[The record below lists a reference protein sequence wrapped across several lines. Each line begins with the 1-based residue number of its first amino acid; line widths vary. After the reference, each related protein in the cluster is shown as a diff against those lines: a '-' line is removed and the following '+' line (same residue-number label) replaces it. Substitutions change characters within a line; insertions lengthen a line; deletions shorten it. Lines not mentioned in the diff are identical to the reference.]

1 VIARR
6 RAGSAADAT
15 PSPATFETMN
25 LQPVP
30 MSRQRLPAAAGEPRV
45 VLSVVAPVYN
55 ETAVIEEFHRRL
67 AAVLDRLSVT
77 SEVLYINDGST
88 DDSMRLLHAIGD
100 ADPRVVL
107 LDLSRN
113 FGKEIA
119 MTAGLDHA
127 GGEAVIVIDSDLQD
141 PPELIPDMLR
151 EWQAGADVVMM
162 RRFSR
167 DGETWL
173 KKATSTW
180 FYRLIGSI
188 GEQPIPADV
197 GDFRLLSRR
206 AVDALGL
213 LPERTRF
220 MKGLFAWVG
229 FRQITLDYRRDA
241 RFAGET
247 KWNYWRLWNLA
258 LEGITS
264 FSSAP
269 LKVASYVGLA
279 TAIYALGAGVYVFGK
294 ALLFGDPV
302 AGYPSLMVTVL
313 FLGGVQLIAL
323 GILGEY
329 MARMFVEVKARPLY
343 LLSGVYRRRAYA
355 AAADEARSAG
365 PQAEA
370 RAPAGE

>member
-1 VIARR
+1 
-6 RAGSAADAT
+6 
-15 PSPATFETMN
+15 MN
-25 LQPVP
+25 LAPLPLFRVP
-30 MSRQRLPAAAGEPRV
+30 APDAAAQTQV
-45 VLSVVAPVYN
+45 VLSVVVPVFN
-55 ETAVIEEFHRRL
+55 EAAVLQDFHRRL
-67 AAVLDRLSVT
+67 VAVLDTLSIS
-77 SEVLYINDGST
+77 SEVLYVNDGST
-88 DDSMRLLHAIGD
+88 DGSMHLLRDFADGD
-100 ADPRVVL
+100 ARIVL
-107 LDLSRN
+107 LDFSRN

-127 GGEAVIVIDSDLQD
+127 GGDAVIVIDSDLQD

-162 RRFSR
+162 RRRSR
-167 DGETWL
+167 EGESWL
-173 KKATSTW
+173 KKATASW

-188 GEQPIPADV
+188 GELPIPADV

-206 AVDALGL
+206 AVEGL
-213 LPERTRF
+213 RAMPERTRF

-229 FRQITLDYRRDA
+229 YRQTTLDYRRDA
-241 RFAGET
+241 RFAGVS

-279 TAIYALGAGVYVFGK
+279 TAAYALVAGVYVFGK

-323 GILGEY
+323 GIIGEY
-329 MARMFVEVKARPLY
+329 LARMFVEIKARPLY
-343 LLSGVYRRRAYA
+343 LLSGVYR
-355 AAADEARSAG
+355 
-365 PQAEA
+365 Q
-370 RAPAGE
+370 RAPAPPDGSDNAGGAPGA

>member
-1 VIARR
+1 MCRIGDDRCSVPRLATTHPMNRLAPPLLRR
-6 RAGSAADAT
+6 PVPSAVDAT
-15 PSPATFETMN
+15 D
-25 LQPVP
+25 
-30 MSRQRLPAAAGEPRV
+30 V
-45 VLSVVAPVYN
+45 VLSVVVPLFN
-55 ETAVIEEFHRRL
+55 EAAVIGDFHRRL
-67 AAVLDRLSVT
+67 AAVLDGLAVSA
-77 SEVLYINDGST
+77 EVLYVNDGST
-88 DDSMRLLHAIGD
+88 DASMRLLREIAEG
-100 ADPRVVL
+100 DPRVVL
-107 LDLSRN
+107 LDFSRN

-162 RRFSR
+162 RRDSR
-167 DGETWL
+167 AGESWL
-173 KKATSTW
+173 KKSTAKL

-188 GEQPIPADV
+188 GELPIPADV

-206 AVDALGL
+206 AVDALGA

-229 FRQITLDYRRDA
+229 FRQTTLDYQRDA
-241 RFAGET
+241 RFAGQT

-279 TAIYALGAGVYVFGK
+279 TAAYALGAGLYVFGK

-323 GILGEY
+323 GIIGEY
-329 MARMFVEVKARPLY
+329 VARMFVEVKARPLY
-343 LLSGVYRRRAYA
+343 LLSGVYRRRA
-355 AAADEARSAG
+355 EARSPDADAAPRREG
-365 PQAEA
+365 ES
-370 RAPAGE
+370 PAGR

>member
-1 VIARR
+1 
-6 RAGSAADAT
+6 
-15 PSPATFETMN
+15 MN
-25 LQPVP
+25 RPPVP
-30 MSRQRLPAAAGEPRV
+30 ISRLVLALPDGPAVALTV
-45 VLSVVAPVYN
+45 VVPVYN
-55 ETAVIEEFHRRL
+55 EAPVIEDFHRRL
-67 AAVLDRLSVT
+67 AAVLDTLAIT
-77 SEVLYINDGST
+77 TEVLYVNDGSS
-88 DDSMRLLHAIGD
+88 DDSMRLLRGFAD

-107 LDLSRN
+107 LDFSRN

-119 MTAGLDHA
+119 LTAGLDHA
-127 GGEAVIVIDSDLQD
+127 GGDAVIVIDSDLQD

-162 RRFSR
+162 RRQSR
-167 DGETWL
+167 DGESWL
-173 KKATSTW
+173 KKATATW

-188 GEQPIPADV
+188 GELPIPADV

-206 AVDALGL
+206 AVDALRA

-229 FRQITLDYRRDA
+229 FRQTTLDYRRDA
-241 RFAGET
+241 RFAGVT

-269 LKVASYVGLA
+269 LKMASYIGLA

-294 ALLFGDPV
+294 SLLFGDAV

-323 GILGEY
+323 GIIGEY
-329 MARMFVEVKARPLY
+329 MARMFVEVKGRPLY
-343 LLSGVYRRRAYA
+343 LLSGVYRQRAELPQAAEPVGDA
-355 AAADEARSAG
+355 AALTAAT
-365 PQAEA
+365 
-370 RAPAGE
+370 APASLGARPVDA

>member
-1 VIARR
+1 MNRPPVPISRH
-6 RAGSAADAT
+6 AGPVSAAQ
-15 PSPATFETMN
+15 PSA
-25 LQPVP
+25 
-30 MSRQRLPAAAGEPRV
+30 
-45 VLSVVAPVYN
+45 VLSVVVPVFN
-55 ETAVIEEFHRRL
+55 EAAVIQDFHRRL
-67 AAVLDRLSVT
+67 AAVLDGLSVS
-77 SEVLYINDGST
+77 SEMLYVNDGSS
-88 DDSMRLLHAIGD
+88 DGSMRLLREIGD
-100 ADPRVVL
+100 GDARVVL
-107 LDLSRN
+107 LDFSRN

-162 RRFSR
+162 RRQSR
-167 DGETWL
+167 EGESWL
-173 KKATSTW
+173 KKATASW

-188 GEQPIPADV
+188 GELPIPADV

-206 AVDALGL
+206 AADALRE

-229 FRQITLDYRRDA
+229 YRQTTLEYARDA

-269 LKVASYVGLA
+269 LKMASYVGLA
-279 TAIYALGAGVYVFGK
+279 AALYALASGVYVFGK

-313 FLGGVQLIAL
+313 FLGGMQLIAL
-323 GILGEY
+323 GIIGEY
-329 MARMFVEVKARPLY
+329 LARVFVEVKGRPLY
-343 LLSGVYRRRAYA
+343 LLSGVYRHRCAAPTVNGA
-355 AAADEARSAG
+355 AAVDEPAAPEGRPTAG
-365 PQAEA
+365 A
-370 RAPAGE
+370 

>member
-1 VIARR
+1 MNRPPLPI
-6 RAGSAADAT
+6 SAHPASVGLAAT
-15 PSPATFETMN
+15 P
-25 LQPVP
+25 Q
-30 MSRQRLPAAAGEPRV
+30 V
-45 VLSVVAPVYN
+45 VLSIVVPVFN
-55 ETAVIEEFHRRL
+55 EAAVIQDFHRRL
-67 AAVLDRLSVT
+67 AAVLDALSVS
-77 SEVLYINDGST
+77 SEVLYVNDGSS
-88 DDSMRLLHAIGD
+88 DASMRMLREIGAAD
-100 ADPRVVL
+100 ARVVL
-107 LDLSRN
+107 LDFSRN
-113 FGKEIA
+113 FGKEVA
-119 MTAGLDHA
+119 LTAGLDHA
-127 GGEAVIVIDSDLQD
+127 AGEAVIVIDSDLQD

-167 DGETWL
+167 EGESWF
-173 KKATSTW
+173 KKATASL

-188 GEQPIPADV
+188 GELPIPADV

-206 AVDALGL
+206 AADALRA

-229 FRQITLDYRRDA
+229 FHQVTLDYARDA

-269 LKVASYVGLA
+269 LKLASYVGLA
-279 TAIYALGAGVYVFGK
+279 TAVYALGAGVYVFGK
-294 ALLFGDPV
+294 ALLWGDPV

-323 GILGEY
+323 GIIGEY

-343 LLSGVYRRRAYA
+343 LLSGVYRHHRVPAPPV
-355 AAADEARSAG
+355 DEADAIAAIAATPRPERG
-365 PQAEA
+365 P
-370 RAPAGE
+370 PAGA

>member
-1 VIARR
+1 
-6 RAGSAADAT
+6 
-15 PSPATFETMN
+15 
-25 LQPVP
+25 
-30 MSRQRLPAAAGEPRV
+30 MSRQPVAAAAHDSGV
-45 VLSVVAPVYN
+45 VLSVVVPVFN
-55 ETAVIEEFHRRL
+55 EAAVIDEFHRRL
-67 AAVLDRLSVT
+67 AAVLDSLSVS
-77 SEVLYINDGST
+77 SELLYINDGSS
-88 DDSMRLLHAIGD
+88 DHSMRLLREIGD
-100 ADPRVVL
+100 ADPRIVL
-107 LDLSRN
+107 LDFSRN

-127 GGEAVIVIDSDLQD
+127 SGEAVVVIDSDLQD

-173 KKATSTW
+173 KKATSSW

-279 TAIYALGAGVYVFGK
+279 TAVYALGAGVYVFGK
-294 ALLFGDPV
+294 ALLFGNPV

-323 GILGEY
+323 GIIGEY
-329 MARMFVEVKARPLY
+329 LARMFVEVKGRPLY
-343 LLSGVYRRRAYA
+343 LLSGVYRSRADSLVGNQA
-355 AAADEARSAG
+355 PTVGSKPEAGTSAG
-365 PQAEA
+365 E
-370 RAPAGE
+370 

>member
-1 VIARR
+1 MNRPLAPIACPP
-6 RAGSAADAT
+6 APPTTASAA
-15 PSPATFETMN
+15 
-25 LQPVP
+25 
-30 MSRQRLPAAAGEPRV
+30 EPKV
-45 VLSVVAPVYN
+45 VLSVVVPVFN
-55 ETAVIEEFHRRL
+55 ESAVIEDFHRRL
-67 AAVLDRLSVT
+67 AAVLDTLSVA

-88 DDSMRLLHAIGD
+88 DDSMRLLRGFAESDVRI
-100 ADPRVVL
+100 VL
-107 LDLSRN
+107 LDFSRN

-162 RRFSR
+162 RRHSR
-167 DGETWL
+167 EGESWL
-173 KKATSTW
+173 KKSTASL

-188 GEQPIPADV
+188 GELPIPADV

-206 AVDALGL
+206 AVDALRSF
-213 LPERTRF
+213 PERTRF

-229 FRQITLDYRRDA
+229 YRQTTLDYRRDA
-241 RFAGET
+241 RFAGVT

-269 LKVASYVGLA
+269 LKLASYVGLA
-279 TAIYALGAGVYVFGK
+279 TAVYALGAGVYVFGK
-294 ALLFGDPV
+294 ALLYGDPV

-323 GILGEY
+323 GIIGEY
-329 MARMFVEVKARPLY
+329 MARMFVEVKARPMY
-343 LLSGVYRRRAYA
+343 LLSGVYRHRAA
-355 AAADEARSAG
+355 GMPVDEARAS
-365 PQAEA
+365 EA
-370 RAPAGE
+370 LVRPEGSPAQNA

>member
-1 VIARR
+1 MFRPLA
-6 RAGSAADAT
+6 
-15 PSPATFETMN
+15 
-25 LQPVP
+25 LQT
-30 MSRQRLPAAAGEPRV
+30 AAASQP
-45 VLSVVAPVYN
+45 VLSVVVPVFNEAPV
-55 ETAVIEEFHRRL
+55 IESFQQRL
-67 AAVLDRLSVT
+67 GAVLDALSISAEIV
-77 SEVLYINDGST
+77 YINDGST
-88 DDSMRLLHAIGD
+88 DDSMHLLRAFAD
-100 ADPRVVL
+100 ADPRIVL
-107 LDLSRN
+107 LDFSRN

-119 MTAGLDHA
+119 LTAGLDHA
-127 GGEAVIVIDSDLQD
+127 TGEAVIVIDSDLQD

-167 DGETWL
+167 DGESWL
-173 KKATSTW
+173 KKATANL

-188 GEQPIPADV
+188 GEFAIPADV

-206 AVDALGL
+206 AVEALRA

-229 FRQITLDYRRDA
+229 FRQMTLEYRRDA
-241 RFAGET
+241 RFAGVT

-264 FSSAP
+264 FSSTP
-269 LKVASYVGLA
+269 LKMASYVGLA
-279 TAIYALGAGVYVFGK
+279 TAVYALGAGVYVFGK

-343 LLSGVYRRRAYA
+343 LLSGVYRERAA
-355 AAADEARSAG
+355 SA
-365 PQAEA
+365 PEAEA
-370 RAPAGE
+370 GAVQGAPPPSRELAGDA

>member
-1 VIARR
+1 
-6 RAGSAADAT
+6 
-15 PSPATFETMN
+15 MN
-25 LQPVP
+25 RPLVP
-30 MSRQRLPAAAGEPRV
+30 ISRQLAPIPAAESNA
-45 VLSVVAPVYN
+45 VLSVVVPVFN
-55 ETAVIEEFHRRL
+55 EVAVIRDFHRRL
-67 AAVLDRLSVT
+67 AAVLDTLSI
-77 SEVLYINDGST
+77 SAEVLYVNDGSS
-88 DDSMRLLHAIGD
+88 DDSMRLLREIGD
-100 ADPRVVL
+100 GDARVVL
-107 LDLSRN
+107 LDFSRN

-151 EWQAGADVVMM
+151 EWQAGVDVVMM
-162 RRFSR
+162 RRCSR
-167 DGETWL
+167 EGESWL
-173 KKATSTW
+173 KKATASW

-188 GEQPIPADV
+188 GELPIPADV

-206 AVDALGL
+206 AAQALQS

-229 FRQITLDYRRDA
+229 YRQATLDYARDP

-269 LKVASYVGLA
+269 LKMASYVGLA
-279 TAIYALGAGVYVFGK
+279 TAVYALASGVYVFGK
-294 ALLFGDPV
+294 ALLWGDPV

-323 GILGEY
+323 GIIGEY
-329 MARMFVEVKARPLY
+329 LARIFVEVKGRPLY
-343 LLSGVYRRRAYA
+343 LLSGVYRQRA
-355 AAADEARSAG
+355 AALPGDGAIEAATRTEGSPTAG
-365 PQAEA
+365 A
-370 RAPAGE
+370 

>member
-1 VIARR
+1 VVARR
-6 RAGSAADAT
+6 PTGSAVNAS
-15 PSPATFETMN
+15 PSPATPELMN
-25 LQPVP
+25 LQPVS
-30 MSRQRLPAAAGEPRV
+30 MSRQRLPVAAGERRV

-55 ETAVIEEFHRRL
+55 ETAVIQEFDRRL
-67 AAVLDRLSVT
+67 AAVVDYLSVS
-77 SEVLYINDGST
+77 SEVLYINDGSR
-88 DDSMRLLHAIGD
+88 DDSMRLLREIGD

-107 LDLSRN
+107 IDLSRN

-127 GGEAVIVIDSDLQD
+127 RGEAVIVIDSDLQD

-151 EWQAGADVVMM
+151 EWQAGVDVVMM
-162 RRFSR
+162 RHFSR
-167 DGETWL
+167 EGETWL

-188 GEQPIPADV
+188 GEQPIPVDV

-247 KWNYWRLWNLA
+247 KWNYWWLWKLA

-269 LKVASYVGLA
+269 LKMVSYVGLA
-279 TAIYALGAGVYVFGK
+279 TAVYALGAGV
-294 ALLFGDPV
+294 
-302 AGYPSLMVTVL
+302 
-313 FLGGVQLIAL
+313 
-323 GILGEY
+323 
-329 MARMFVEVKARPLY
+329 
-343 LLSGVYRRRAYA
+343 
-355 AAADEARSAG
+355 
-365 PQAEA
+365 
-370 RAPAGE
+370 

>member
-1 VIARR
+1 MSLRPLPRPGA
-6 RAGSAADAT
+6 SAAGAAVE
-15 PSPATFETMN
+15 PA
-25 LQPVP
+25 
-30 MSRQRLPAAAGEPRV
+30 V
-45 VLSVVAPVYN
+45 VLSVVVPVFN
-55 ETAVIEEFHRRL
+55 EAAVIGDFHRRL
-67 AAVLDRLSVT
+67 AAVLDALSIA
-77 SEVLYINDGST
+77 SEVLYVNDGSR
-88 DDSMRLLHAIGD
+88 DDSIRLLREIGD
-100 ADPRVVL
+100 RDDRVVL
-107 LDLSRN
+107 LDFSRN

-127 GGEAVIVIDSDLQD
+127 SGEAVVVIDSDLQD

-151 EWQAGADVVMM
+151 EWQAGVDVVMM
-162 RRFSR
+162 RRQSR
-167 DGETWL
+167 EGESWL
-173 KKATSTW
+173 KKATASW

-188 GEQPIPADV
+188 GELPIPADV

-206 AVDALGL
+206 AVQALQS

-229 FRQITLDYRRDA
+229 YRQATLDYARDA

-269 LKVASYVGLA
+269 LKMASYVGLA
-279 TAIYALGAGVYVFGK
+279 TAVYALGAGVYVFGK
-294 ALLFGDPV
+294 SLLFGDPV

-323 GILGEY
+323 GIIGEY
-329 MARMFVEVKARPLY
+329 LARIFVEVKGRPLY
-343 LLSGVYRRRAYA
+343 LLSGVYRHRASGRPVDGVVDA
-355 AAADEARSAG
+355 TPRAEGSPTAG
-365 PQAEA
+365 A
-370 RAPAGE
+370 